1 LKAFAKSI
9 QTSRS
14 FSSLEIPSEDLHEAL
29 ACQMHKLLALG
40 LRKRVASESH
50 RCVGLDWSGVSV
62 KALQN
67 NCERRQATG
76 HEAGQCGQS
85 APKRVHQILG
95 PTCRFPNTWV
105 AQPGQVPYENHLGR
119 GSNWKL
125 LHRSS
130 NQHSQN
136 T

>member
-1 LKAFAKSI
+1 MLISFHACLKAFAKSI

-62 KALQN
+62 EALQN
-67 NCERRQATG
+67 NRSNFRTG
-76 HEAGQCGQS
+76 PS
-85 APKRVHQILG
+85 
-95 PTCRFPNTWV
+95 
-105 AQPGQVPYENHLGR
+105 
-119 GSNWKL
+119 
-125 LHRSS
+125 
-130 NQHSQN
+130 
-136 T
+136 